1 MSEKQP
7 DSEGSK
13 NAENTASAASAATA
27 ALESLESWLDMV
39 EGDLGKDKQSAPTT
53 EPGENEE
60 DGLLERAGRL
70 EERIEL
76 LETAIA
82 EAPKKRSSASRR
94 LRWRILLALILLTPY
109 FWLWLAFDQEA
120 GERQRAALFWRLSV
134 EKKLKP
140 EERAQL
146 FLDLAALGHREWR
159 SAKTYDLNLAGAN
172 IEKTSLSQANLRGVR
187 LREARLALADLSYA
201 NLRGVDFTRAKLH
214 GCNLRET
221 FLNGTNFTSADASS
235 ADFSGSLASQ
245 SRFTRAVLSGANF
258 TKARLRDTNFTE
270 SSLTNA
276 QFLDADLTNTDFS
289 RARLEHANF
298 RNATLESSRFVDT
311 NWWEASGFTSTQL
324 ELLEAR
330 FSPTETA
337 PEDLRARFEKWKSE

>member
-1 MSEKQP
+1 MPEKQP

-13 NAENTASAASAATA
+13 NAENTASAATA

-39 EGDLGKDKQSAPTT
+39 EGDLDKGRQSAPTT
-53 EPGENEE
+53 EPRKNEK
-60 DGLLERAGRL
+60 DGILEQAGRL
-70 EERIEL
+70 EKRIEL
-76 LETAIA
+76 LEATIA
-82 EAPKKRSSASRR
+82 DAPKRQSSASRR
-94 LRWRILLALILLTPY
+94 LRWRIFLALILLTPY

-146 FLDLAALGHREWR
+146 LLDLAALGQREWR

-172 IEKTSLSQANLRGVR
+172 LEKASLSQANLRGAR

-201 NLRGVDFTRAKLH
+201 NLRGVDFTRATLH

-221 FLNGTNFTSADASS
+221 FLNGTNFTSADATR

-245 SRFTRAVLSGANF
+245 SSFTRAVLSDANF

-276 QFLDADLTNTDFS
+276 RFLDANLTNTDFS
-289 RARLEHANF
+289 RARIGQANF
-298 RNATLESSRFVDT
+298 RNAALENSQFVDT

-324 ELLEAR
+324 ELLEAQ
-330 FSPTETA
+330 FSPTEEA